1 MATLVSRNGKIQ
13 VKIRKNGAN
22 KSSTFATKYEAN
34 VRVKQKQNIVNQKK
48 GQPEERPARVLKEIL
63 FKVR

>member
-34 VRVKQKQNIVNQKK
+34 VRAKQKQNIVNQKK
-48 GQPEERPARVLKEIL
+48 GHPKVTQRIAHLACKKED
-63 FKVR
+63 

>member
-22 KSSTFATKYEAN
+22 KSATFATQYEAN
-34 VRVKQKQNIVNQKK
+34 VRAKQKQNIVNQKK
-48 GQPEERPARVLKEIL
+48 DQPEERLAQVLKEVS